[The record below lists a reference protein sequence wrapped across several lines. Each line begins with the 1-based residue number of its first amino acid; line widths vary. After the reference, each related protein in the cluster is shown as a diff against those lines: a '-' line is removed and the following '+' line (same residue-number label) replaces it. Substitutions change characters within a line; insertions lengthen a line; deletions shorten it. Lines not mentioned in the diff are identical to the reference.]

1 MGEEWADL
9 AWKDHLLRQQKADW
23 WSHGWEA
30 LMPHHRNQQ
39 EVAEECLLQRE
50 GRGGGQKINHYVP
63 FCKQVWGQG
72 SLTGLGAD
80 IRDDLQCIL
89 AGVVH
94 AEYLL
99 TTYAGVS
106 TLLHQAVLPTR

>member
-1 MGEEWADL
+1 ML
-9 AWKDHLLRQQKADW
+9 AA
-23 WSHGWEA
+23 
-30 LMPHHRNQQ
+30 
-39 EVAEECLLQRE
+39 
-50 GRGGGQKINHYVP
+50 RGGGGGGGGRKSIIMYHFV
-63 FCKQVWGQG
+63 KQVWGQG